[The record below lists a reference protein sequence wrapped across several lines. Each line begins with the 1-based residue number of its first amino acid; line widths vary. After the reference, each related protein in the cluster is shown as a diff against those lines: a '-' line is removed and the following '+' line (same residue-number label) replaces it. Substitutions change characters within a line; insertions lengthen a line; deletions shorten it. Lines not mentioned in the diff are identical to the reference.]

1 MTFSQPVF
9 VCTFIALT
17 IIPVKYAIALFFI
30 VLPAA
35 FIAVTAGVIIS
46 PLAIHIAIFPFALI
60 TVTATPVKGSTAFF
74 FSIDPIPL
82 VTIAI
87 GIQINAMT
95 FSQPVFV
102 CTFIAVTAGVIISP
116 LAIHIAIFPFA
127 LITLTII
134 PAKNSMTVFFT
145 VFHCTCV
152 FSIRISLFYNG
163 VRTLFLPFFKIFSRY
178 RTYGT
183 IFNKIFPFVKSTL
196 GTFIFTLFLS
206 RTHRTNP
213 HFFPSFDFQNRLFHE
228 IIFPFT
234 HLESTIRPI

>member
-1 MTFSQPVF
+1 MITAGIKLNTMTFSQPVF

-17 IIPVKYAIALFFI
+17 IAPVKHTIAIFFI

-35 FIAVTAGVIIS
+35 FIAFAAGVIIS
-46 PLAIHIAIFPFALI
+46 PLAIHIVVFPFALI
-60 TVTATPVKGSTAFF
+60 TVTVTPVKGSTAFF
-74 FSIDPIPL
+74 FSIDPITL

-102 CTFIAVTAGVIISP
+102 CTFIA
-116 LAIHIAIFPFA
+116 
-127 LITLTII
+127 LTII

-145 VFHCTCV
+145 VFHCACV

-163 VRTLFLPFFKIFSRY
+163 IRTLFLPFFKIFSRY

-234 HLESTIRPI
+234 HLESTIRRI